1 MGKDEKMRIMLTDMR
16 NLASKPF
23 ILKVSVQRVPMDI
36 IIGWMASMLLTVN
49 TV

>member
-1 MGKDEKMRIMLTDMR
+1 MGKDE
-16 NLASKPF
+16 
-23 ILKVSVQRVPMDI
+23 KVSVQRVPMDI